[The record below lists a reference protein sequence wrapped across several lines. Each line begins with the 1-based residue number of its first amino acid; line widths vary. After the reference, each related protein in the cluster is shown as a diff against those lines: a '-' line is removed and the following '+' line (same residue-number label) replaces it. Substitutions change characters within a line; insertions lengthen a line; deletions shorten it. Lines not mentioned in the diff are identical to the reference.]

1 MLRVDR
7 AVPRDDQRTPR
18 SRNEKDQRNRPRS
31 RPRRW
36 PPRSPRVS
44 QRWNRRRSATQRPVQ
59 PARRARRRWSKLDDY
74 KGKYVVLY
82 FYPKDFTSGCT
93 IEARNFQRDLA
104 KYEDAGAAILG
115 VSVDTSESHQNFCA
129 KEGLNFKLLSD
140 QDGAISQAYGSVMEY
155 NGNKLSARNTFIID
169 GEGKVAKV
177 FTGVKPPTH
186 SEEVLAALGELKKP
200 AGK

>member
-1 MLRVDR
+1 MALSQTVFAEGATP
-7 AVPRDDQRTPR
+7 AVGAPAPRF
-18 SRNEKDQRNRPRS
+18 
-31 RPRRW
+31 
-36 PPRSPRVS
+36 
-44 QRWNRRRSATQRPVQ
+44 SAPDERGETV
-59 PARRARRRWSKLDDY
+59 KLDDY

-115 VSVDTSESHQNFCA
+115 VSFDTSKSHQDFCA
-129 KEGLNFKLLSD
+129 KEGLNFKLLAD
-140 QDGAISQAYGSVMEY
+140 TDGAISTAYGSVMEY

-169 GEGKVAKV
+169 GSGKIAKV
-177 FTGVKPPTH
+177 FTGVKPMTH

-200 AGK
+200 AG